1 MVVITPALAI
11 GGAQALMGAI
21 SGFAGGQA
29 KKQEYINQRAFQDAN
44 SQYASWQAGFNK
56 RVTDANAQY
65 NYWQETVNYNQ
76 NLAYSRSLQNY
87 ELLKEIRQ
95 AEVVGQTRAAAGAS
109 FVRSSEAISQQ
120 IAEAS
125 MQDAVAYQQYQV
137 AALKARGQALA
148 GNQEGN
154 SIDRLVN
161 DYARQVGDY
170 QAIQSINEGLRT
182 RQYNRE
188 QAGQVAQYLSQYN
201 SQTFY
206 EAQPYM
212 EPIAPFAPLPSL
224 LAAPAPTMTGSGPS
238 GAATALNIG
247 TGILGG
253 VQAGMSVNAQLA
265 QYKNSGKGGGTTDYS
280 GAFRR

>member
-1 MVVITPALAI
+1 MVVITPALAL
-11 GGAQALMGAI
+11 GGAQAVMGALG
-21 SGFAGGQA
+21 GFASYRAQ
-29 KKQEYINQRAFQDAN
+29 KQDYVNQKAFQGAN
-44 SQYASWQAGFNK
+44 SQFASWQAGFNK

-87 ELLKEIRQ
+87 ELLKEINQ
-95 AEVVGQTRAAAGAS
+95 AEVVGQTRAAAGAN
-109 FVRSSEAISQQ
+109 FVQSSDALSQQMSEA
-120 IAEAS
+120 A

-137 AALKARGQALA
+137 AALKARSRLLA
-148 GNQEGN
+148 SDQEGN

-170 QAIQSINEGLRT
+170 QTIQDINEGLRT
-182 RQYNRE
+182 RQYNRQ

-201 SQTFY
+201 SQSFY

-238 GAATALNIG
+238 AGAAALNIG

-253 VQAGMSVNAQLA
+253 IQTGFNIHNQMKAYSS
-265 QYKNSGKGGGTTDYS
+265 SGKGSGPTD
-280 GAFRR
+280 

>member
-1 MVVITPALAI
+1 MVLPIVLGA
-11 GGAQALMGAI
+11 AQAGMGIMGAI
-21 SGFAGGQA
+21 TGYQA
-29 KKQEYINQRAFQDAN
+29 QKQDYINQKAFQGAN
-44 SQYASWQAGFNK
+44 SQFASWQAGFNK

-87 ELLKEIRQ
+87 ELLKEINQ
-95 AEVVGQTRAAAGAS
+95 AEVVGQTRAAAGAN
-109 FVRSSEAISQQ
+109 FALSSDSISQQ
-120 IAEAS
+120 MSEAS

-137 AALKARGQALA
+137 AALKARGTMLA
-148 GNQEGN
+148 SDQEGN

-170 QAIQSINEGLRT
+170 QTIQDINEGLRT
-182 RQYNRE
+182 RQYNRQ

-201 SQTFY
+201 SQSFY

-238 GAATALNIG
+238 AGAAALNIG

-253 VQAGMSVNAQLA
+253 VQTGLSMGGQLS
-265 QYKNSGKGGGTTDYS
+265 QYKSSGKGVSSVDYS
-280 GAFRR
+280 SVFRK

>member
-1 MVVITPALAI
+1 MVVITPALAL
-11 GGAQALMGAI
+11 GGAQAVMGALG
-21 SGFAGGQA
+21 GFASYRAQ
-29 KKQEYINQRAFQDAN
+29 KQDYVNQKAFQGAN
-44 SQYASWQAGFNK
+44 SQFAGWQAGFNK

-87 ELLKEIRQ
+87 ELLKEINQ
-95 AEVVGQTRAAAGAS
+95 AEVVGQTRAAAGANFAQS
-109 FVRSSEAISQQ
+109 SDALSQQMSEA
-120 IAEAS
+120 A

-137 AALKARGQALA
+137 AALKARGTMLA
-148 GNQEGN
+148 RDQEGN

-170 QAIQSINEGLRT
+170 QTIQDINEGLRT
-182 RQYNRE
+182 RQYNRQ

-201 SQTFY
+201 SQSFY

-238 GAATALNIG
+238 AGAAALNIG

-253 VQAGMSVNAQLA
+253 VQAGFNIHNQMKAYSS
-265 QYKNSGKGGGTTDYS
+265 SGKGSGPTDYS
-280 GAFRR
+280 SVFRK

>member
-1 MVVITPALAI
+1 MVAFEPISAIASGALGIMQGIA
-11 GGAQALMGAI
+11 GHQAQ
-21 SGFAGGQA
+21 
-29 KKQEYINQRAFQDAN
+29 KQDYLNQKAFQDAN
-44 SQYASWQAGFNK
+44 STFASWQAGFNK
-56 RVTDANAQY
+56 RVTDANAQH

-76 NLAYSRSLQNY
+76 NLAYTRSLRSY

-95 AEVVGQTRAAAGAS
+95 AELVGQTRAAAGAS
-109 FVRSSEAISQQ
+109 FARSSEALSQQ
-120 IAEAS
+120 MAEAS

-170 QAIQSINEGLRT
+170 QAIQAVNEGLRT
-182 RQYNRE
+182 RQYSRE

-224 LAAPAPTMTGSGPS
+224 LAAPAPTMSGPGPS
-238 GAATALNIG
+238 GGALALNIG
-247 TGILGG
+247 SAILGG
-253 VQAGMSVNAQLA
+253 VKTGLSMGGQLG
-265 QYKNSGKGGGTTDYS
+265 QYKDSGKPSAPVDYS

>member
-1 MVVITPALAI
+1 MVVITPALAL
-11 GGAQALMGAI
+11 GGAQAVMGAI
-21 SGFAGGQA
+21 GAITGGQA

-44 SQYASWQAGFNK
+44 SRYASWQAGFNK

-87 ELLKEIRQ
+87 ELLKEINQ
-95 AEVVGQTRAAAGAS
+95 AGVVGQTRAAAGAN
-109 FVRSSEAISQQ
+109 FVQSSDALSQQMSEA
-120 IAEAS
+120 A

-137 AALKARGQALA
+137 AALKARSRLLA
-148 GNQEGN
+148 SDQEGN

-170 QAIQSINEGLRT
+170 QTIQDINEGLRT
-182 RQYNRE
+182 RQYNRQ

-201 SQTFY
+201 SQSFY

-224 LAAPAPTMTGSGPS
+224 LAAPAPTMTGGAPS

-253 VQAGMSVNAQLA
+253 VQAGFNIHNQTKAYSS
-265 QYKNSGKGGGTTDYS
+265 SGKGSGPTDYS
-280 GAFRR
+280 SVFRK

>member
-1 MVVITPALAI
+1 MVLPVLLGA
-11 GGAQALMGAI
+11 AQAGMGILGAVT
-21 SGFAGGQA
+21 GYQA
-29 KKQEYINQRAFQDAN
+29 QKQDYVNQKAFQGAN
-44 SQYASWQAGFNK
+44 SQFASWQAGFNK

-76 NLAYSRSLQNY
+76 NLAYTSSLKNY

-95 AEVVGQTRAAAGAS
+95 AELVGQTRAAAGAS
-109 FVRSSEAISQQ
+109 FSRSSEALSQQ
-120 IAEAS
+120 MAEAS

-137 AALKARGQALA
+137 AALKARGQVLA

-206 EAQPYM
+206 EAQPYL

-238 GAATALNIG
+238 AGAMALGIG
-247 TGILGG
+247 TSILGG
-253 VQAGMSVNAQLA
+253 VQTGLNVAGQLG
-265 QYKNSGKGGGTTDYS
+265 QYKNSGKGGGSVDYS
-280 GAFRR
+280 SVFKSK

>member
-1 MVVITPALAI
+1 MVAFEPISAI
-11 GGAQALMGAI
+11 ASAGLGAI
-21 SGFAGGQA
+21 QAIAGYQA
-29 KKQEYINQRAFQDAN
+29 QKQDYINQKAFQGAN
-44 SQYASWQAGFNK
+44 SQFASWQAGFNK
-56 RVTDANAQY
+56 RVTDANAQH

-76 NLAYSRSLQNY
+76 NLAYTSSLKNY

-95 AEVVGQTRAAAGAS
+95 AELVGQTRAAAGAN
-109 FVRSSEAISQQ
+109 FARSSEALSQQ
-120 IAEAS
+120 MAEAS

-137 AALKARGQALA
+137 AALKARGQVLA

-206 EAQPYM
+206 EAQPFL

-224 LAAPAPTMTGSGPS
+224 LAAPSPTMTGSGPS
-238 GAATALNIG
+238 AGAMALGIG
-247 TGILGG
+247 TSILGG
-253 VQAGMSVNAQLA
+253 VQTGLSMGGQLG
-265 QYKNSGKGGGTTDYS
+265 QYKNSGKTP
-280 GAFRR
+280 

>member
-1 MVVITPALAI
+1 MDPLTGSLVL
-11 GGAQALMGAI
+11 GGAQAVMGVFQGI
-21 SGFAGGQA
+21 AGYQA
-29 KKQEYINQRAFQDAN
+29 QKQDYRNQRAFQNAN

-76 NLAYSRSLQNY
+76 NLAYTRSLKNY

-109 FVRSSEAISQQ
+109 YVLSSEALNQQ
-120 IAEAS
+120 MSEAS
-125 MQDAVAYQQYQV
+125 LQDAVAYQQYQV
-137 AALKARGQALA
+137 AALKARSRVLA
-148 GNQEGN
+148 SDQEGG

-170 QAIQSINEGLRT
+170 QTIQAINEGLRT
-182 RQYNRE
+182 RQYKRE

-206 EAQPYM
+206 ESQPYM

-238 GAATALNIG
+238 AGAAALNIG

-253 VQAGMSVNAQLA
+253 VQTGLSAYGQLS
-265 QYKNSGKGGGTTDYS
+265 QYASSGKRS
-280 GAFRR
+280 SP

>member
-11 GGAQALMGAI
+11 GGAQALMGALG
-21 SGFAGGQA
+21 GFSSYQA
-29 KKQEYINQRAFQDAN
+29 QKQDYINQRAFQSAN
-44 SQYASWQAGFNK
+44 SQFASWQANFNR

-87 ELLKEIRQ
+87 ELLKEINQ
-95 AEVVGQTRAAAGAS
+95 AEVVGKTRAAAGAN
-109 FVRSSEAISQQ
+109 FVSSSDAISQQ
-120 IAEAS
+120 MSEAA

-137 AALKARGQALA
+137 AALKARGTMLA
-148 GNQEGN
+148 SDQEGN

-170 QAIQSINEGLRT
+170 QAIQDINEGLRT
-182 RQYNRE
+182 RQYNRQ

-201 SQTFY
+201 SQSFY

-212 EPIAPFAPLPSL
+212 EPIAPFAPLPAL

-238 GAATALNIG
+238 GAAAALNIG

-253 VQAGMSVNAQLA
+253 VQAGMNLSAQLG
-265 QYKNSGKGGGTTDYS
+265 QYTNSGKGGAATDYS
-280 GAFRR
+280 SAFRR

>member
-1 MVVITPALAI
+1 MVLPVLLGA
-11 GGAQALMGAI
+11 AQAGMGILGAVT
-21 SGFAGGQA
+21 GYQA
-29 KKQEYINQRAFQDAN
+29 QKQDYINQKAFQGAN
-44 SQYASWQAGFNK
+44 SQFASWQAGFNK

-76 NLAYSRSLQNY
+76 NLAYTSSLKNY

-95 AEVVGQTRAAAGAS
+95 AELVGQTRAAAGAN
-109 FVRSSEAISQQ
+109 FARSSEALSQQ
-120 IAEAS
+120 MAEAS

-137 AALKARGQALA
+137 AALKARGQVLA

-206 EAQPYM
+206 EAQPFL

-224 LAAPAPTMTGSGPS
+224 LAAPSPTMTGSGPS
-238 GAATALNIG
+238 AGAMALGIG
-247 TGILGG
+247 TSILGG
-253 VQAGMSVNAQLA
+253 VQTGLNVAGQLG
-265 QYKNSGKGGGTTDYS
+265 QYKNSGKK
-280 GAFRR
+280 

>member
-1 MVVITPALAI
+1 MDPFSIAFGVANAGMGIL
-11 GGAQALMGAI
+11 GGISSYQAQ
-21 SGFAGGQA
+21 
-29 KKQEYINQRAFQDAN
+29 KQDYINQKAFQNAN
-44 SQYASWQAGFNK
+44 SKYASWQAGFNK

-76 NLAYSRSLQNY
+76 NLAYTRSLKNY

-109 FVRSSEAISQQ
+109 YLLSSEALSQQ
-120 IAEAS
+120 MSEAS
-125 MQDAVAYQQYQV
+125 LQDAVAYQQYQV
-137 AALKARGQALA
+137 AALKARSRVLA
-148 GNQEGN
+148 SDQEGG

-170 QAIQSINEGLRT
+170 QTIQAINEGLRT
-182 RQYNRE
+182 RQYKRE

-206 EAQPYM
+206 ESQPYM

-238 GAATALNIG
+238 AGAAALNIG

-253 VQAGMSVNAQLA
+253 IQAGMSMQNQLT
-265 QYKNSGKGGGTTDYS
+265 QYANSGKPAGT
-280 GAFRR
+280 R

>member
-1 MVVITPALAI
+1 MVLPIILGA
-11 GGAQALMGAI
+11 AQAGMGIMGAI
-21 SGFAGGQA
+21 TGYQA
-29 KKQEYINQRAFQDAN
+29 QKQDYLNQKAFQGAN
-44 SQYASWQAGFNK
+44 SQYASWQAGFNR

-76 NLAYSRSLQNY
+76 NLAYTRSLRSY

-109 FVRSSEAISQQ
+109 FALSSEALSQQ
-120 IAEAS
+120 MAEAS

-137 AALKARGQALA
+137 AALKARGQVLA

-170 QAIQSINEGLRT
+170 QTIQSINEGLRT

-206 EAQPYM
+206 ESQPYM

-224 LAAPAPTMTGSGPS
+224 LAAPSPTMTGSGPS
-238 GAATALNIG
+238 AGAMALGIG
-247 TGILGG
+247 TSILGG
-253 VQAGMSVNAQLA
+253 VQTGLNVAGQLG
-265 QYKNSGKGGGTTDYS
+265 QYKSSGKSGGSTARTG
-280 GAFRR
+280 F

>member
-21 SGFAGGQA
+21 SGFTGGQA

-109 FVRSSEAISQQ
+109 FARSSEAISQQ

>member
-1 MVVITPALAI
+1 MVVIIPALAL
-11 GGAQALMGAI
+11 GAAQAVMGVVSA
-21 SGFAGGQA
+21 FAGGQA
-29 KKQEYINQRAFQDAN
+29 QKQDYANQKAFQNAN
-44 SQYASWQAGFNK
+44 AQYASWQAGFNK

-76 NLAYSRSLQNY
+76 NLAYTRSLKSY

-95 AEVVGQTRAAAGAS
+95 AEVVGQTRSAAGAS
-109 FVRSSEAISQQ
+109 FALSSDALNQQ
-120 IAEAS
+120 MAEAS

-137 AALKARGQALA
+137 AALKARGTVMASD
-148 GNQEGN
+148 QEGN

-170 QAIQSINEGLRT
+170 QTIQTINEGLRT

-206 EAQPYM
+206 ESQPYM

-247 TGILGG
+247 TAVLGG
-253 VQAGMSVNAQLA
+253 VQTGLTLNSQLN
-265 QYKNSGKGGGTTDYS
+265 QYKSSGKPATDYS
-280 GAFRR
+280 SVFRSR

>member
-1 MVVITPALAI
+1 MVLPIILGA
-11 GGAQALMGAI
+11 AQAGMGIMGAI
-21 SGFAGGQA
+21 TGYQA
-29 KKQEYINQRAFQDAN
+29 QKQDYINQKAFQGAN
-44 SQYASWQAGFNK
+44 SQFASWQAGFNK

-87 ELLKEIRQ
+87 ELLKEINQ
-95 AEVVGQTRAAAGAS
+95 AEVVGQTRAAAGAN
-109 FVRSSEAISQQ
+109 FVQSSDALSQQMSEA
-120 IAEAS
+120 A

-137 AALKARGQALA
+137 AALKARGTMLA
-148 GNQEGN
+148 RDQEGN

-170 QAIQSINEGLRT
+170 QTIQGINEGLRT
-182 RQYNRE
+182 RQYNRQ
-188 QAGQVAQYLSQYN
+188 QACQVAQYLSQYN
-201 SQTFY
+201 SQSFY

-212 EPIAPFAPLPSL
+212 EPIAQFAPLPSL

-238 GAATALNIG
+238 AGAAALNIG

-253 VQAGMSVNAQLA
+253 VQAGFNIHNQMKAYSS
-265 QYKNSGKGGGTTDYS
+265 SGKGSGPTDYS
-280 GAFRR
+280 SVFRK